1 MRDLDQTMRDAA
13 PIKKAFI
20 ILFFAGLMAALVAVV
35 MTIWN
40 AILPDVIGVTEVN
53 YWQMLGIIFLSRL
66 LFGASKFGNNKHKRN
81 RRKHFKDKFMNMS
94 DEEKENFKSE
104 WKSRWD
110 KC

>member
-1 MRDLDQTMRDAA
+1 MRDAA

-20 ILFFAGLMAALVAVV
+20 ILFFAGLMAALVGVV
-35 MTIWN
+35 MLIWN
-40 AILPDVIGVTEVN
+40 AVLPDVIGVTEVN

-66 LFGASKFGNNKHKRN
+66 LFGGSKFGNNKHKRG
-81 RRKHFKDKFMNMS
+81 RRKHFKDKFMNMT
-94 DEEKENFKSE
+94 DEEKENFKTE